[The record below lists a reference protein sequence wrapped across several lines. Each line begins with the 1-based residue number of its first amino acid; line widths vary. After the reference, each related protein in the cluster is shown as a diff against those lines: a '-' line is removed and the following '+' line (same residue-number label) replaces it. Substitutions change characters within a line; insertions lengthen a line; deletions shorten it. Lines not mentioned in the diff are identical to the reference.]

1 MIRLLAVVLV
11 LATMTVPA
19 AARVDPQ
26 RLGAAHFAGL
36 WSMDGPQ
43 GCTGGDTL
51 TFYATGIWAVTQ
63 GGGNPVEMLGTW
75 AIGDGVLNLTE
86 SKLDDPLTYEEMQAT
101 IDGVLETEMDITVA
115 YKDGRK
121 LAYTLDRCP

>member
-1 MIRLLAVVLV
+1 MRSLVALILCFSCASAV
-11 LATMTVPA
+11 LA
-19 AARVDPQ
+19 RIDPQ
-26 RLGAAHFAGL
+26 RLGAAHFVGL
-36 WSMDGPQ
+36 WSMDGPT
-43 GCTGGDTL
+43 GCGGGDTL
-51 TFYATGIWAVTQ
+51 TFFATGIWAVTQ